1 MNCFYSMLKNSDNEL
16 IRLLYNVKLTIY
28 IKSLYEIE
36 ITRVIT
42 WRNQQIF

>member
-28 IKSLYEIE
+28 IKRLYEIE